1 MTGHEGKEVTGS
13 VQYCAVNKSPCGKA
27 SMTGHEGKE
36 VTGSVQYCAVN
47 KSPCG
52 KASMTGHEGKQV
64 TGLVQCCGVERI
76 HEGKPSVTVQRQ
88 TSSERY
94 VCLSQGQAKR
104 PAQLVAMHWA
114 HMVEVNNEIA
124 EPRPGYSPGPA
135 YGTAL

>member
-1 MTGHEGKEVTGS
+1 MIGHEGKEVTGS
-13 VQYCAVNKSPCGKA
+13 AQYCAVSKSPCGKA
-27 SMTGHEGKE
+27 SMTGDEE
-36 VTGSVQYCAVN
+36 
-47 KSPCG
+47 
-52 KASMTGHEGKQV
+52 KQV

-88 TSSERY
+88 TTSERY

-104 PAQLVAMHWA
+104 PAQLVVMHWA